1 MNYDIETLKRKMLVK
16 YPFFGSVVAGVDYKE
31 DSTEPTAATDG
42 KVIYYNPEFLNSIS
56 KEEQTFVF
64 AHEVCHIAFNHIL
77 RSEGKDEN
85 LWNIAT
91 DAVINQFLKRD
102 GAALVAG
109 VVDIEE
115 AINYTAEDFYQK
127 LQNEQKQKQ
136 QSEQKNK
143 KNNQN
148 ANNSSGSNGNNTQ
161 NANQSPSNENQSQN
175 SENQSQSNE
184 NKSQS
189 NENKSQSN
197 ENKSQNGENT
207 KNDSNKPQQED
218 DSKNK
223 NGSTQKNKDKS
234 SDANDDKQKDD
245 KSSKNTSN
253 NSHSRWKDAIKKH
266 KEKKQTD
273 ESEKSKNDI
282 KQKQKE
288 LEKMG
293 EKNAFDK
300 NKEIK
305 QKQIDDLKKEILN
318 KVSHAGNQTD
328 SINRTVDNIGS
339 SKPIID
345 WRYALREA
353 IKYDVD
359 WSYKNATIE
368 DGIVTPHLEE
378 QPLPETEIVLDT
390 SESINEDLLRGFL
403 RETKNI
409 LKQSKLKVG
418 CFDTKFYGF
427 HDIRTEADI
436 DKMEFIGGGGTDF
449 DIAVNAFSRRVEN
462 KIIFTDGYGI
472 APEKPVNAIWI
483 VFGNTKFKPKVGRV
497 IHISSEQLFKLCTSS
512 PLTTSKGKSL

>member
-1 MNYDIETLKRKMLVK
+1 MNYDIEALKRKMLVK

-56 KEEQTFVF
+56 KEEQIFVF

-77 RSEGKDEN
+77 RSEGKDED

-102 GAALVAG
+102 GAALVDG

-127 LQNEQKQKQ
+127 LQNEQEQKQ

-148 ANNSSGSNGNNTQ
+148 ANNSSQPNGNNTQ
-161 NANQSPSNENQSQN
+161 NTNQSTSNENQSQN

-184 NKSQS
+184 NKP
-189 NENKSQSN
+189 QSN

-207 KNDSNKPQQED
+207 KNDSNKSQQED

-234 SDANDDKQKDD
+234 CDANDNKQKDD
-245 KSSKNTSN
+245 KLSNNTST

-273 ESEKSKNDI
+273 EREKSKNDI

-293 EKNAFDK
+293 EKKAFDK

-305 QKQIDDLKKEILN
+305 QKQLDDLKKEILN

-328 SINRTVDNIGS
+328 SINRTVDIIGS

-390 SESINEDLLRGFL
+390 SGSINEDLLRGFL

-409 LKQSKLKVG
+409 LKHSKLKVG
-418 CFDTKFYGF
+418 CFDTIFFGF

-449 DIAVNAFSRRVEN
+449 NVAVNAFSRRVEN
-462 KIIFTDGYGI
+462 KIIFTDGYGDI
-472 APEKPVNAIWI
+472 PAKPVNAIWI
-483 VFGNTKFKPKVGRV
+483 VFGNTEFKPKVGRV
-497 IHISSEQLFKLCTSS
+497 IHISPEQLFKLCTSS
-512 PLTTSKGKSL
+512 PLTTPKGKSL

>member
-1 MNYDIETLKRKMLVK
+1 MNYDIEALKRKMLVK

-102 GAALVAG
+102 GAALVDG

-161 NANQSPSNENQSQN
+161 NANQSPSNENQSQ
-175 SENQSQSNE
+175 SNE
-184 NKSQS
+184 NKP
-189 NENKSQSN
+189 QSN
-197 ENKSQNGENT
+197 ENKSQNGEDT
-207 KNDSNKPQQED
+207 KNDNNKTQQED

-305 QKQIDDLKKEILN
+305 QKQLDDLKKEILN

-368 DGIVTPHLEE
+368 DGIVTSHLEE

-390 SESINEDLLRGFL
+390 SGSINEDLLRGFL

-436 DKMEFIGGGGTDF
+436 DKMKFIGGGGTDF

-462 KIIFTDGYGI
+462 KIIFTDGYGDV
-472 APEKPVNAIWI
+472 PEKPVNAIWI
-483 VFGNTKFKPKVGRV
+483 VFGNTKFKPTVGRV
-497 IHISSEQLFKLCTSS
+497 IPISSEQLFKLCTSS
-512 PLTTSKGKSL
+512 PLTTPKGKSL

>member
-1 MNYDIETLKRKMLVK
+1 MNYDIEALKRKMLVK

-102 GAALVAG
+102 GAALVDG

-161 NANQSPSNENQSQN
+161 NANQSPSNENQSQ
-175 SENQSQSNE
+175 SNE
-184 NKSQS
+184 NKP
-189 NENKSQSN
+189 QSN
-197 ENKSQNGENT
+197 ENKSQNGEDT
-207 KNDSNKPQQED
+207 KNDNNKTQQED

-305 QKQIDDLKKEILN
+305 QKQLDDLKKEILN
-318 KVSHAGNQTD
+318 KVFHAGNQTD

-368 DGIVTPHLEE
+368 DGIVTSHLEE

-390 SESINEDLLRGFL
+390 SGSINEDLLRGFL

-436 DKMEFIGGGGTDF
+436 DKMKFIGGGGTDF

-462 KIIFTDGYGI
+462 KIIFTDGYGDV
-472 APEKPVNAIWI
+472 PEKPVNAIWI
-483 VFGNTKFKPKVGRV
+483 VFGNTKFKPTVGRV
-497 IHISSEQLFKLCTSS
+497 IPISSEQLFKLCTSS
-512 PLTTSKGKSL
+512 PLTTPKGKSL

>member
-1 MNYDIETLKRKMLVK
+1 MNYDIEALKRKMLVK

-77 RSEGKDEN
+77 RSEGKDED
-85 LWNIAT
+85 LWNVAT

-102 GAALVAG
+102 GAALVDG

-136 QSEQKNK
+136 QSEQKDK
-143 KNNQN
+143 KNN
-148 ANNSSGSNGNNTQ
+148 Q

-175 SENQSQSNE
+175 SEN
-184 NKSQS
+184 KSQS
-189 NENKSQSN
+189 NENKPQNGDNTKKDSNKPQSN
-197 ENKSQNGENT
+197 ESKSQNAENT
-207 KNDSNKPQQED
+207 KNDSNKPQQEN

-223 NGSTQKNKDKS
+223 NDSTQKNKDKS
-234 SDANDDKQKDD
+234 SGANDNKQKDD
-245 KSSKNTSN
+245 KSSNNTST

-273 ESEKSKNDI
+273 ESEKTKNDI

-305 QKQIDDLKKEILN
+305 QKQLDDLKNEILN
-318 KVSHAGNQTD
+318 KVSQAGNQTD

-378 QPLPETEIVLDT
+378 QPLPETEMVLDT
-390 SESINEDLLRGFL
+390 SGSINEDLLRGFL

-409 LKQSKLKVG
+409 LKHSKLKVG
-418 CFDTKFYGF
+418 CFDTIFYGF

-449 DIAVNAFSRRVEN
+449 NVAVNAFSRRVEN
-462 KIIFTDGYGI
+462 KIIFTDGYGDI
-472 APEKPVNAIWI
+472 PEKPVNAIWI
-483 VFGNTKFKPKVGRV
+483 VFGNTEFKPKVGRV
-497 IHISSEQLFKLCTSS
+497 IHISPEQLFKLCTSS
-512 PLTTSKGKSL
+512 PLTTPKGKSL